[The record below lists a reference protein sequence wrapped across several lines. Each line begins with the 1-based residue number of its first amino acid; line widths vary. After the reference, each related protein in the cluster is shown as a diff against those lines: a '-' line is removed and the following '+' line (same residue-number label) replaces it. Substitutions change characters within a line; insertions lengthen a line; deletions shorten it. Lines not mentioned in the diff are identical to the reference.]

1 MQRYF
6 ARIVRA
12 LIVSLFG
19 FGGGVGLLVVIIML
33 VVKGDQHAFEY
44 GLKAG
49 DFIVTVFSVLL
60 VGVLLPLDLTAHLFL
75 AKGRYREIWELE
87 QTRDVTFYGTLR
99 DAMATCRRALLVVP
113 YVKAVFE
120 DGDRLIVMATVGT
133 SWRSGGEE
141 VEVKI
146 SSTGDDK
153 WQLRCTS
160 RSSSGPVLFDY
171 GKNFDNV
178 ESWLREMSSIP
189 KSPEQPKQA

>member
-12 LIVSLFG
+12 LIISLFG
-19 FGGGVGLLVVIIML
+19 FGGGVGLLVVIVAL
-33 VVKGDQHAFEY
+33 VLKGDQHAFEY

-49 DFIVTVFSVLL
+49 TFVGIVFSVLL
-60 VGVLLPLDLTAHLFL
+60 VGVLLPLDLSAHIFL
-75 AKGRYREIWELE
+75 ARGRYREIWELE
-87 QTRDVTFYGTLR
+87 QTREVVFLGTLK
-99 DAMATCRRALLVVP
+99 DAMASCRRALLAVP

-120 DGDRLIVMATVGT
+120 DGDRLVVHATVGT

-146 SSTGDDK
+146 SLTGEDK

-178 ESWLREMSSIP
+178 ECWLREMNSITEP
-189 KSPEQPKQA
+189 TQQQS

>member
-49 DFIVTVFSVLL
+49 TFVGTVFAVLL
-60 VGVLLPLDLTAHLFL
+60 VGVLLPLDLTAHMFL

-87 QTRDVTFYGTLR
+87 QTREVVFPGNLK

-120 DGDRLIVMATVGT
+120 DGDRLIVLATVGT

-146 SSTGDDK
+146 SSIADDK

-160 RSSSGPVLFDY
+160 RSTSGPVLFDY

-178 ESWLREMSSIP
+178 ECWLREMNSITD
-189 KSPEQPKQA
+189 

>member
-6 ARIVRA
+6 GRVVRA

-19 FGGGVGLLVVIIML
+19 FGGGVGLMVFIVTLVL
-33 VVKGDQHAFEY
+33 KGDQHAFEY

-49 DFIVTVFSVLL
+49 IFCGMVFSVLL

-87 QTRDVTFYGTLR
+87 QTRETVFEGSLKDTI
-99 DAMATCRRALLVVP
+99 ATCRRALLAVP

-120 DGDRLIVMATVGT
+120 DVEKLVVMASVGP

-146 SSTGDDK
+146 SPIGEDK
-153 WQLRCTS
+153 WQLRCIS
-160 RSSSGPVLFDY
+160 RSSSQPVLFDY

-178 ESWLREMSSIP
+178 EAWLREMTSVA
-189 KSPEQPKQA
+189 KNTEKAA